1 VSTSVSTAGAAVSL
15 CAASF
20 AGVRLGLPLATT
32 RFAVLAT
39 LRALL
44 RLAEIAL
51 RSLARRCS
59 LARLRI
65 FDPFL
70 RLAMVRPR
78 RWSSRAAIA
87 RR

>member
-1 VSTSVSTAGAAVSL
+1 VTPGAGCSITSAATVSTTGATG
-15 CAASF
+15 CFTFRAAF
-20 AGVRLGLPLATT
+20 FTGVRLGLALATA
-32 RFAVLAT
+32 RFAVLAI

-51 RSLARRCS
+51 RSLARRCN

-70 RLAMVRPR
+70 RWP
-78 RWSSRAAIA
+78 
-87 RR
+87 

>member
-1 VSTSVSTAGAAVSL
+1 MSTSVSTAGAAVSL
-15 CAASF
+15 CAAPF
-20 AGVRLGLPLATT
+20 AGVRLGLALATT

-70 RLAMVRPR
+70 RLAMVRPVLVGGPQH
-78 RWSSRAAIA
+78 
-87 RR
+87 